1 MKIPH
6 LARMSVAKSYLML
19 LSAIFTAST
28 GFELLR
34 EKQEEGAGA
43 GVGVGVKKF
52 TLPLPHLY

>member
-1 MKIPH
+1 
-6 LARMSVAKSYLML
+6 MSVAKSYLML

-28 GFELLR
+28 VFELLR
-34 EKQEEGAGA
+34 EKQEEGGGA